1 MALVNKVEQK
11 IKVSLNETI
20 EFQIITYCFFND
32 IKISNADLRCLVEL
46 AKHKDIE
53 LTEFCNDLTEL
64 NIFKSAQSARN
75 AISKASKKDLI
86 TKIGKNK
93 KKILVNPIIKIQS
106 EGTVLLDYKIL
117 GIES

>member
-20 EFQIITYCFFND
+20 EFQIITYCFFNN
-32 IKISNADLRCLVEL
+32 IKISNADLKCLVEL
-46 AKHKDIE
+46 SKYKDVE
-53 LTEFCNDLTEL
+53 LTEFCNNLTEL

-75 AISKASKKDLI
+75 AISKTSKKNLI

-93 KKILVNPIIKIQS
+93 KKILVNPVMNIQS
-106 EGTVLLDYKIL
+106 KGTVLLDYKIL
-117 GIES
+117 GVES